1 MLIKSHTEPKQA
13 FHSIFNELKQSSSDS
28 RHPFRYMSLATFDKD
43 RQESN
48 IRMVILREVRKDK
61 SLLAYTDVRTSKF
74 ADLSSL
80 NKATLLFWHDRH
92 KVQVTMKAEAEL
104 HHNDEVASQYWKQD
118 VHGPARKAYTPLVR
132 PGTPISEPVEAYSW
146 PEEYTDEH
154 FGVLIFKPYH
164 LQILQLKGKE
174 HLRLQFTR
182 QNSDKEWPGGWI
194 AP

>member
-1 MLIKSHTEPKQA
+1 MLIKPHTDPQQA

-28 RHPFRYMSLATFDKD
+28 RHPFRYMTVSTFNPFRK
-43 RQESN
+43 EPG

-61 SLLAYTDVRTSKF
+61 SLLAYTDVRTDKF
-74 ADLSSL
+74 EELSSL
-80 NKATLLFWHDRH
+80 DKAALLFWHDRH
-92 KVQVTMKAEAEL
+92 KVQVTIKAEVEL
-104 HHNDEVASQYWKQD
+104 HHSDEVASQYWKQD
-118 VHGPARKAYTPLVR
+118 VHGPARKAYTPLII
-132 PGTPISEPVEAYSW
+132 PGTPISEPGEAHSW

-154 FGVLIFKPYH
+154 FAVLNFKPYH

-182 QNSDKEWPGGWI
+182 EDADEEWTGGWI